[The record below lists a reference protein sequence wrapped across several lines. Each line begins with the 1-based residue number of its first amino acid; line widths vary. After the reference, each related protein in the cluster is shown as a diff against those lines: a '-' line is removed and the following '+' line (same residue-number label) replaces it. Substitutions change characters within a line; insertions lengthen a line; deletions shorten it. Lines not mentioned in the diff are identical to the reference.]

1 MGFTRFDG
9 VERLHGSS
17 MPFENYLKQ
26 INLLFPNKQD
36 LYFYYLNMI
45 HDFYFNQ
52 YDRLKPYNAHI
63 PYRDFIIDKGLIEI
77 ESMKESDIQAYA
89 AYLMLFHN
97 MIFNALH
104 EQSLD
109 AASYKTLHDAT
120 VIDTLAS
127 TSNLFDTIPGMYLP
141 YFTLIHQWYFEEY
154 ERLREI
160 DEHADFRDVIIST
173 GLFEILDFKNTDTDL
188 YTKYMHDFVSYVV
201 GELSDIESTLNYGQK
216 MGLFYHTVRD
226 SLSAVNVLYG
236 QQDHINLFHNI
247 VNSLK
252 EMIQLYSNDSD
263 DDNVLG
269 LVEGVFWPLINGT
282 LSYDDLT
289 LLPIEEQT
297 LSRKIFDVLASQ
309 VFSFLLT
316 DIAKSENNYFKS
328 TCSIIYTMSNN
339 TRDDYWMLTIGDSPH
354 ESAEKMARVVN
365 GIFAD
370 LSGVQYATMVAP
382 IIDVLCN
389 WMGWLYNVHP
399 GLFQV
404 LENAMKDAKGG

>member
-63 PYRDFIIDKGLIEI
+63 PYRDFIIDKGLVEI

-127 TSNLFDTIPGMYLP
+127 TSNLFDTLPNMYLP

-173 GLFEILDFKNTDTDL
+173 GLFEILDFKNTDTNL
-188 YTKYMHDFVSYVV
+188 YTNYMHEFISYIVA
-201 GELSDIESTLNYGQK
+201 ELSDTESTLDYQQQTLS
-216 MGLFYHTVRD
+216 LFYHAVRD
-226 SLSAVNVLYG
+226 VLSATDALFG
-236 QQDHINLFHNI
+236 KQDHQYMFYNI
-247 VNSLK
+247 AGALSHMISL
-252 EMIQLYSNDSD
+252 Y
-263 DDNVLG
+263 DDNISRQMFGGYILNSMY
-269 LVEGVFWPLINGT
+269 LPL
-282 LSYDDLT
+282 LQYD
-289 LLPIEEQT
+289 EMNEQPPSSNNQ
-297 LSRKIFDVLASQ
+297 SRWLFNWMAEQ
-309 VFSFLLT
+309 VFGQLLSDVT
-316 DIAKSENNYFKS
+316 IDNHFPTTCVRMLSSTRNNKGSYWYL
-328 TCSIIYTMSNN
+328 TQGDQVHVAADSI
-339 TRDDYWMLTIGDSPH
+339 RQ
-354 ESAEKMARVVN
+354 VVH
-365 GIFAD
+365 GIFSD
-370 LSGVQYATMVAP
+370 LSGSMYTTASAP
-382 IIDVLCN
+382 IIQEIAD
-389 WMGWLYNVHP
+389 WIPWLYNVHP

-404 LENAMKDAKGG
+404 LEDAMKNAKGDK